1 MLVIEALRALVR
13 NHRAGISIAT
23 AFAMTMLIGAAALAI
38 DVGSLYL
45 DRRKLQGIA
54 DAAAMAAAGRPGEE
68 RAAAERIIA
77 ANCDCGIRIA
87 ALTTGTYTPD
97 TAVVAEQRFV
107 ANAAAGASAN
117 AVRIVLARDRPL
129 YFGRFLTGRDESII
143 RAAAT
148 GARRGYAAFSLG
160 SRVAA
165 VNGGLPNALLSGL
178 TGSELNLSLMDYNA
192 LASTDIDLLAFSDA
206 LRTEIDA
213 DVLTFGQTLDS
224 QVTLPQVVSA
234 LASAS
239 DGQAAGVLEH
249 IADRAV
255 PRSLLPSRAIDL
267 GPRSSSIRV
276 DPANPVKVNA
286 LSLLRAMLLLSSA
299 NRQVDLAVA
308 SSLPG
313 GSGIDIA
320 LLIGEPPAH
329 SPLIAVTDTNQ
340 VVVRTAQVRLKIDV
354 KVQTPIASVH
364 IPVLAELGSASARI
378 ADIDCAPNS
387 SAAVSLAVVT
397 SPAMLA
403 IGTVDAADFQNMQ
416 RPLDPRSA
424 RVVQLPL
431 ASVDAEAELVLSDL
445 GEKQVAFSRS
455 DIDDGRVKTVSSS
468 GLVAGAA
475 KSLADRMDLRI
486 NLLGIGLNLHALR
499 TIVAD
504 SVALAAPVLDTV
516 VADITGL
523 LGVQVGQADA
533 RVNALRCGKAKLV

>member
-1 MLVIEALRALVR
+1 MALLPFLCGLVR
-13 NHRAGISIAT
+13 DRRAGISIAT

-68 RAAAERIIA
+68 RPAAERIIA
-77 ANCDCGIRIA
+77 ANCDCGIQIA
-87 ALTTGTYTPD
+87 ALTTGTYTPEQ
-97 TAVVAEQRFV
+97 TVAAEQRFAPGGV
-107 ANAAAGASAN
+107 SAN
-117 AVRIVLARDRPL
+117 AVQISLTRNRPL
-129 YFGRFLTGRDESII
+129 YFGRFLIGRSDTVI
-143 RAAAT
+143 RATAT

-178 TGSELNLSLMDYNA
+178 TGSELSLSLMDYNA
-192 LASTDIDLLAFSDA
+192 LASTDIDLLAFSEA

-224 QVTLPQVVSA
+224 HVTLPQVVSA

-249 IADRAV
+249 IAGRAM

-286 LSLLRAMLLLSSA
+286 LSLLRAMLLLSNA
-299 NRQVDLAVA
+299 NRQVDLSVA
-308 SSLPG
+308 SALPG

-320 LLIGEPPAH
+320 LLVGEPPAH

-340 VVVRTAQVRLKIDV
+340 VVVRTAQVRLKIDTR
-354 KVQTPIASVH
+354 VQTLLVSVH
-364 IPVLAELGSASARI
+364 VPVLAELRSASARI
-378 ADIDCAPNS
+378 SEIDCGPDS

-403 IGTVDAADFQNMQ
+403 IGTVDAADFQDMK
-416 RPLDPRSA
+416 RPLDPAPA
-424 RVVQLPL
+424 RVVKLPL

-445 GEKQVAFSRS
+445 AEKPVAFSRR
-455 DIDDGRVKTVSSS
+455 DIDDGQVKTVSSS
-468 GLVAGAA
+468 GIVAGAA
-475 KSLADRMDLRI
+475 RSLADRVDLRV
-486 NLLGIGLNLHALR
+486 NVLGIGLNLNALR
-499 TIVAD
+499 SAVAD
-504 SVALAAPVLDTV
+504 GVALAAPVVDTV
-516 VADITGL
+516 IADLTGL
-523 LGVQVGQADA
+523 LGVHVGQADA

>member
-1 MLVIEALRALVR
+1 MALLETFHAISSDRRA
-13 NHRAGISIAT
+13 AISIAT
-23 AFAMTMLIGAAALAI
+23 AFAMTMLIGAAALAV
-38 DVGSLYL
+38 DVGALYL

-68 RAAAERIIA
+68 QAAAQRIIA

-97 TAVVAEQRFV
+97 ATIAAEQRF
-107 ANAAAGASAN
+107 AAGGASAN
-117 AVRIVLARDRPL
+117 AVRIVLTRDRPL
-129 YFGRFLTGRDESII
+129 YFGRFLTGRSESII
-143 RAAAT
+143 QATATAT

-178 TGSELNLSLMDYNA
+178 TGSQINLSVMDYNA

-213 DVLTFGQTLDS
+213 EVLTFGQTLDS
-224 QVTLPQVVSA
+224 QVTMPQVVSA
-234 LASAS
+234 LARAS
-239 DGQAAGVLEH
+239 EGQAASALEH
-249 IADRAV
+249 IADRAL
-255 PRSLLPSRAIDL
+255 PRGLLPSRAIDL

-276 DPANPVKVNA
+276 DAANPVKVNA
-286 LSLLRAMLLLSSA
+286 LSLLRAMLLLGSA

-308 SSLPG
+308 SNLPG

-329 SPLIAVTDTNQ
+329 SPLIAVTDTND
-340 VVVRTAQVRLKIDV
+340 VIVRTAQVRLKLDT
-354 KVQTPIASVH
+354 KVQTPLASVH

-378 ADIDCAPNS
+378 ADIDCGPNS
-387 SAAVSLAVVT
+387 SAAVALAVVT

-403 IGTVDAADFQNMQ
+403 IGTVDSADFQNMQ

-424 RVVQLPL
+424 RVVKLPL

-445 GEKQVAFSRS
+445 NEKQVPFSRS

-475 KSLADRMDLRI
+475 KSLSDRMDLRV
-486 NLLGIGLNLHALR
+486 NVLGLGLNLNALR
-499 TIVAD
+499 TVVGD
-504 SVALAAPVLDTV
+504 TVALAAPVLDTV
-516 VADITGL
+516 LADLTGL
-523 LGVQVGQADA
+523 LGVHVGQADA

>member
-1 MLVIEALRALVR
+1 MALIETLRTLVR
-13 NHRAGISIAT
+13 DGHAGISIAT
-23 AFAMTMLIGAAALAI
+23 AFAMTMLIGAAALAV

-77 ANCDCGIRIA
+77 ANCDCGIVIA
-87 ALTTGTYTPD
+87 VLTSGTYTPER
-97 TAVVAEQRFV
+97 AVVAEQRF
-107 ANAAAGASAN
+107 AAGGASTN
-117 AVRIVLARDRPL
+117 AVRISLTRNRPL
-129 YFGRFLTGRDESII
+129 YFGRVLTGKTDTVI
-143 RAAAT
+143 RATAT

-178 TGSELNLSLMDYNA
+178 TGSNINLSLMDYEA
-192 LASTDIDLLAFSDA
+192 LATTDIDLLAFSDA
-206 LRTEIDA
+206 LRAEIDA
-213 DVLTFGQTLDS
+213 EVLTFGQTLDS
-224 QVTLPQVVSA
+224 QVTTPQVVSA
-234 LASAS
+234 LAAAS
-239 DGQAAGVLEH
+239 DGQAARALEH
-249 IADRAV
+249 IADRAL

-267 GPRSSSIRV
+267 GPRSSSIRI

-320 LLIGEPPAH
+320 LLIGEPPVH
-329 SPLIAVTDTNQ
+329 SPLIAITDTNQ
-340 VVVRTAQVRLKIDV
+340 VVVRTAQVRLKIDA
-354 KVQTPIASVH
+354 KVQTPLASVH
-364 IPVLAELGSASARI
+364 VPVLAELGSASARI
-378 ADIDCAPNS
+378 SDIDCGPNS

-403 IGTVDAADFQNMQ
+403 IGTVDASDFQNMQ

-424 RVVQLPL
+424 RVVKLPL
-431 ASVDAEAELVLSDL
+431 ASVDAEAKLVLSDL
-445 GEKQVAFSRS
+445 GEKQVAFSRN

-475 KSLADRMDLRI
+475 KSLSDRMDLRV
-486 NLLGIGLNLHALR
+486 NVLGIGLNLNALR
-499 TIVAD
+499 TAVGD

-516 VADITGL
+516 IADITGL
-523 LGVQVGQADA
+523 LGAHLGQADA

>member
-1 MLVIEALRALVR
+1 MLLIETLRTLVR
-13 NHRAGISIAT
+13 DSRAGISIAT
-23 AFAMTMLIGAAALAI
+23 AFAMTMLIGAAALAV

-68 RAAAERIIA
+68 QAAAERIIA
-77 ANCDCGIRIA
+77 ANCDCDIRIA

-97 TAVVAEQRFV
+97 KAVVAEQRF
-107 ANAAAGASAN
+107 AAGGASTN
-117 AVRIVLARDRPL
+117 AVRIVLTRDRPL
-129 YFGRFLTGRDESII
+129 YFGRFLTGKSESII
-143 RAAAT
+143 NATAT

-178 TGSELNLSLMDYNA
+178 TGSNINLSLMDYEA
-192 LASTDIDLLAFSDA
+192 LATTDIDLLAFSDA

-224 QVTLPQVVSA
+224 QVTLPQAISA
-234 LASAS
+234 LAAAS
-239 DGQAAGVLEH
+239 DGQAASALEH
-249 IADRAV
+249 IADRAL

-267 GPRSSSIRV
+267 GPKSSSIRI

-340 VVVRTAQVRLKIDV
+340 VVVRTAQVRLKIDA
-354 KVQTPIASVH
+354 KVQTPLASVH
-364 IPVLAELGSASARI
+364 VPVLAELGSASARI
-378 ADIDCAPNS
+378 ADIDCGPNS

-403 IGTVDAADFQNMQ
+403 IGTVDSADFQDMQ

-424 RVVQLPL
+424 RVVKLPL

-445 GEKQVAFSRS
+445 NEKQIAFSRR
-455 DIDDGRVKTVSSS
+455 DIDDGQVKTVSSS

-475 KSLADRMDLRI
+475 KSLSDRMDLRV
-486 NLLGIGLNLHALR
+486 NVLGIGLNLNALR
-499 TIVAD
+499 TAVGD
-504 SVALAAPVLDTV
+504 GVALAAPVLDTV
-516 VADITGL
+516 IADITGL
-523 LGVQVGQADA
+523 LGVHVGQADA

>member
-1 MLVIEALRALVR
+1 MALLEILRTVANDR
-13 NHRAGISIAT
+13 RAGISIAT
-23 AFAMTMLIGAAALAI
+23 AFAMTMLIGAAALAV
-38 DVGSLYL
+38 DVGLLYL

-68 RAAAERIIA
+68 QAAAQRIIA

-97 TAVVAEQRFV
+97 ATIAAEQRF
-107 ANAAAGASAN
+107 AAGGASAN
-117 AVRIVLARDRPL
+117 AVRIVLTRDRPL
-129 YFGRFLTGRDESII
+129 YFGRFLTGRSESII
-143 RAAAT
+143 QATAT

-178 TGSELNLSLMDYNA
+178 TGSQINLSVMDYNA

-213 DVLTFGQTLDS
+213 EVLTFGQTLDS
-224 QVTLPQVVSA
+224 QVTMPQVMSA
-234 LASAS
+234 LARSS
-239 DGQAAGVLEH
+239 EGQAASALEH
-249 IADRAV
+249 IADRAL
-255 PRSLLPSRAIDL
+255 PRGLFPSRAIDL

-286 LSLLRAMLLLSSA
+286 LSLLRAMLLLGSA

-308 SSLPG
+308 SNLPG

-329 SPLIAVTDTNQ
+329 SPLIAVTDTND
-340 VVVRTAQVRLKIDV
+340 VIVRTAQVRLKLDT
-354 KVQTPIASVH
+354 KVQTPLASVH

-378 ADIDCAPNS
+378 ADIDCGPNS

-424 RVVQLPL
+424 RVVKLPL

-445 GEKQVAFSRS
+445 NEKQVPFSRS

-475 KSLADRMDLRI
+475 KSLSDRMDLRV
-486 NLLGIGLNLHALR
+486 NVLGLGLNLNALR
-499 TIVAD
+499 TVVGD
-504 SVALAAPVLDTV
+504 TVALAAPVLDTV
-516 VADITGL
+516 LADLTGL
-523 LGVQVGQADA
+523 LGVHVGQADA